1 MSDTQQKYLEKLENE
16 ASVMKEMLKEN
27 DIKIS
32 DMVAK
37 NDKLE
42 QDLSDLQSKLEK
54 AELDLNKSQSLL
66 ADKAKVESDSTDAE
80 ARCKELEAEIEILKT
95 KLAKYEELGEAED
108 VKEAMESAADA
119 LDSISVYGCREDVCE
134 KLESYDYQKSKLEKY
149 EQIGRPEEISQV
161 VGEMTRMKFESS
173 ANKLAGECGI
183 SITAAK
189 SALEKL
195 ESYDEAKAFIG
206 SIVSKNKNT
215 DTSVKDKNESE
226 IITGEPVL
234 ADKFESEIDI
244 MRKAIKKL

>member
-1 MSDTQQKYLEKLENE
+1 MSDTHQKYLEKLENE

-54 AELDLNKSQSLL
+54 AES
-66 ADKAKVESDSTDAE
+66 ESDSTDAE
-80 ARCKELEAEIEILKT
+80 ARCKELESEIEILKT

-119 LDSISVYGCREDVCE
+119 LDSISVYGNREVVCE
-134 KLESYDYQKSKLEKY
+134 KLESYDSQKSKLEKY
-149 EQIGRPEEISQV
+149 EQIGQPEEISQV
-161 VGEMTRMKFESS
+161 VGEMTKMKFESS

-183 SITAAK
+183 SINAAK

-206 SIVSKNKNT
+206 SIVSKNNNRIAG
-215 DTSVKDKNESE
+215 VKDKTESE
-226 IITGEPVL
+226 IITGESVL
-234 ADKFESEIDI
+234 NDKFESEIDV
-244 MRKAIKKL
+244 MRKAIRKL